1 MACCCSL
8 EPPSKKIIYFIS
20 FILFINVKNILEE
33 KINEIISDRRTKNF
47 EFTILYS
54 IGDLLSGFFVLIVK
68 KRTNSRIID
77 SKPIKKKKIS
87 SNKINLLEK
96 NELLYRQKEPNV
108 ESIPLK
114 RVLFLSICDLL
125 AQSCTIV
132 YAFIYKKNRF
142 RMPHHNKNLFLIFDI
157 ISRFILNKLLL
168 KQEIHR
174 HYYLSITIS
183 IISFSILSISDLYY
197 VFIDC
202 ETSHWVYIGITV
214 IKTIFYSLENVEG
227 KIGLN
232 SEFLN
237 PYNLLFYKGVMQSI
251 FLIFISIIF
260 IIFKEYYLFTGL
272 FDNKEYDFTYKTVF
286 IILGYLILNMLAN
299 ISIWKIIDSFTVQH
313 LTIAKGGSSF
323 VSYIRA
329 LIRKKLEYQNNDK
342 IDYFYYTD
350 ISGYILLF
358 IGTLIHNE
366 IIILNCCGLSKYT
379 YKKMK
384 EREENDLK
392 RRNDTI
398 NTTTNTDEGSDK
410 SQKTIQFQK
419 TLSSQETVKSPEE
432 KNYKCISSS
441 LNDSNEF

>member
-1 MACCCSL
+1 
-8 EPPSKKIIYFIS
+8 
-20 FILFINVKNILEE
+20 
-33 KINEIISDRRTKNF
+33 
-47 EFTILYS
+47 
-54 IGDLLSGFFVLIVK
+54 
-68 KRTNSRIID
+68 
-77 SKPIKKKKIS
+77 
-87 SNKINLLEK
+87 
-96 NELLYRQKEPNV
+96 
-108 ESIPLK
+108 
-114 RVLFLSICDLL
+114 
-125 AQSCTIV
+125 
-132 YAFIYKKNRF
+132 
-142 RMPHHNKNLFLIFDI
+142 
-157 ISRFILNKLLL
+157 
-168 KQEIHR
+168 
-174 HYYLSITIS
+174 
-183 IISFSILSISDLYY
+183 
-197 VFIDC
+197 
-202 ETSHWVYIGITV
+202 
-214 IKTIFYSLENVEG
+214 
-227 KIGLN
+227 
-232 SEFLN
+232 
-237 PYNLLFYKGVMQSI
+237 
-251 FLIFISIIF
+251 
-260 IIFKEYYLFTGL
+260 
-272 FDNKEYDFTYKTVF
+272 
-286 IILGYLILNMLAN
+286 MLAN
-299 ISIWKIIDSFTVQH
+299 ISIWKIVDSFTVQH

-329 LIRKKLEYQNNDK
+329 LIRKKLEYQNNGK